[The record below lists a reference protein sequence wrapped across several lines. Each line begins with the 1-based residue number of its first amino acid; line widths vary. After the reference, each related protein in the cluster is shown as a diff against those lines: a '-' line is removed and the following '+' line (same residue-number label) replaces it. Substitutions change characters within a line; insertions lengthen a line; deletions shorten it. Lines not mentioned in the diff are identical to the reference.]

1 MTPLIDVVFLLLIFF
16 VCTASFQIAEQI
28 LPSSILAAG
37 STEAPLEDPME
48 LPLEQIVVRTRME
61 GGKAAWTI
69 NQRTCATLGEVGQVL
84 RGVYDAASE
93 VPVILHNDPDVPLGD
108 VIDVYDL
115 SRVVG
120 FATIQFA
127 VE

>member
-16 VCTASFQIAEQI
+16 VCTASFQIAEQL

-37 STEAPLEDPME
+37 STEAPLEDPLE
-48 LPLEQIVVRTRME
+48 LPLEQVIVRTKLAE
-61 GGKAAWTI
+61 GRATWTI
-69 NQRTCATLGEVGQVL
+69 NEESYTSLAGVEQVL
-84 RGVYDAASE
+84 RGVFAAAPE
-93 VPVILHNDPDVPLGD
+93 VPVILHNEPDVPLGD

-120 FATIQFA
+120 FETIQFA
-127 VE
+127 VQ